1 MIKIGGEMIKLL
13 TTKEST
19 LLRKLANLLKEYDAI
34 ISCDTSDEVKI
45 IVFEGDKDVHDNK
58 EGVTVPGYSNN
69 QTNAF
74 SPIDKITELYE
85 RLLKEKDEK
94 YAALEQRI
102 QNLEKQK

>member
-45 IVFEGDKDVHDNK
+45 IVFE
-58 EGVTVPGYSNN
+58 
-69 QTNAF
+69 
-74 SPIDKITELYE
+74 
-85 RLLKEKDEK
+85 RC
-94 YAALEQRI
+94 
-102 QNLEKQK
+102 QKGAYKTPEEF

>member
-45 IVFEGDKDVHDNK
+45 IVFEGDKDVK
-58 EGVTVPGYSNN
+58 RVPIIPPKS
-69 QTNAF
+69 F
-74 SPIDKITELYE
+74 
-85 RLLKEKDEK
+85 DE
-94 YAALEQRI
+94 EDS
-102 QNLEKQK
+102 QK

>member
-45 IVFEGDKDVHDNK
+45 IVFEGDKDVK
-58 EGVTVPGYSNN
+58 RVPIIL
-69 QTNAF
+69 
-74 SPIDKITELYE
+74 P
-85 RLLKEKDEK
+85 
-94 YAALEQRI
+94 
-102 QNLEKQK
+102 KQAGG

>member
-45 IVFEGDKDVHDNK
+45 IVFEGDKDVKRVPIILPKSFDEEDIADLLNKTSRRIEWIAKNK
-58 EGVTVPGYSNN
+58 EVD
-69 QTNAF
+69 F
-74 SPIDKITELYE
+74 
-85 RLLKEKDEK
+85 LLPDE
-94 YAALEQRI
+94 E
-102 QNLEKQK
+102 EG

>member
-45 IVFEGDKDVHDNK
+45 IVFEGDKDVK
-58 EGVTVPGYSNN
+58 RVPV
-69 QTNAF
+69 F
-74 SPIDKITELYE
+74 LIT
-85 RLLKEKDEK
+85 
-94 YAALEQRI
+94 
-102 QNLEKQK
+102 

>member
-45 IVFEGDKDVHDNK
+45 IIFEGDKDVK
-58 EGVTVPGYSNN
+58 GC
-69 QTNAF
+69 
-74 SPIDKITELYE
+74 L
-85 RLLKEKDEK
+85 
-94 YAALEQRI
+94 
-102 QNLEKQK
+102 

>member
-45 IVFEGDKDVHDNK
+45 LVFEGDKDVKRVPIILPKSFDEEDIADLLNETSRRIEWIAKNK
-58 EGVTVPGYSNN
+58 EVN
-69 QTNAF
+69 F
-74 SPIDKITELYE
+74 
-85 RLLKEKDEK
+85 LLPDE
-94 YAALEQRI
+94 E
-102 QNLEKQK
+102 EG